1 MRSLTLAVLASLR
14 IPMGVGLTEARPLKA
29 HFADAALPQPKQ
41 ALTLSGPIATLSK
54 VLKQLTSQPHSW
66 SAAPVEKSGN
76 VASVRLSWPGQFS
89 YKDLGGILYL
99 VQLNSLTISDTEL
112 LLQNS

>member
-1 MRSLTLAVLASLR
+1 MKSVTLAVLAAL
-14 IPMGVGLTEARPLKA
+14 PTPTGAELTEYRPLEA
-29 HFADAALPQPKQ
+29 LFGEAALPESRQ

-54 VLKQLTSQPHSW
+54 VLEQLTSQPHSW
-66 SAAPVEKSGN
+66 SAAPVDRSGK

-99 VQLNSLTISDTEL
+99 VQLNGLTISDTEL

>member
-1 MRSLTLAVLASLR
+1 MKSITLAMLAAL
-14 IPMGVGLTEARPLKA
+14 PTPTGVGLTESWPPEALLA
-29 HFADAALPQPKQ
+29 EAALPESRQ
-41 ALTLSGPIATLSK
+41 ALTLSGPIATLSN

-66 SAAPVEKSGN
+66 SAGPVERSGK

-99 VQLNSLTISDTEL
+99 VQLNALTISDTEQ